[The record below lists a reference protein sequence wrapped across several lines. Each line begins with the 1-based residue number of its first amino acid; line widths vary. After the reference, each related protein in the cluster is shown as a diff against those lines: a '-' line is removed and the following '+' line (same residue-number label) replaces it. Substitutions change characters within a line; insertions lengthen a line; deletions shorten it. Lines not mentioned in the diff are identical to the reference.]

1 MNRPIVK
8 YFFVALAGLVVDY
21 LVLFISVEF
30 LSLHPVAGATLGFL
44 FGLLVNYYLSNKYIF
59 RNAKIKSTTVNFI
72 AFTVIGLVGLLI
84 LNALMLIQVEILTMN
99 YLLAKTLSTILVYFW
114 NFFARAKL
122 YHETR

>member
-21 LVLFISVEF
+21 LVLLISVEF
-30 LSLHPVAGATLGFL
+30 LSLHPVVGATLGFL

-59 RNAKIKSTTVNFI
+59 RNAKIKSTTVNFL
-72 AFTVIGLVGLLI
+72 AFSVIGLVGLLI
-84 LNALMLIQVEILTMN
+84 LNTLMLIQVELLTIN
-99 YLLAKTLSTILVYFW
+99 YLLAKTLSTIIVYFW

>member
-1 MNRPIVK
+1 MLNRPIVK

-21 LVLFISVEF
+21 LVLFISVVF
-30 LSLHPVAGATLGFL
+30 PLHPVVGATLGFL

-72 AFTVIGLVGLLI
+72 AFSVIGLVGLLI
-84 LNALMLIQVEILTMN
+84 LNVLMLIQVELLTMN

-114 NFFARAKL
+114 NFFARARL